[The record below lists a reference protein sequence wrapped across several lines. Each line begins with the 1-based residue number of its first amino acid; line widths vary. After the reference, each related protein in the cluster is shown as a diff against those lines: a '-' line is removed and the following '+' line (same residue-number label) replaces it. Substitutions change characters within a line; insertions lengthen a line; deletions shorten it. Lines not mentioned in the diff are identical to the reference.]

1 VVVVT
6 GPLDGIRVIELG
18 VWVAGPG
25 AGGILADWGADV
37 VKVEPPEG
45 DPARNFGRML
55 GGDLPV
61 NPVFELDNRGKRSI
75 AVDLSNDRGASVV
88 HELVANA
95 DVLLTN
101 LRPAALVRIGLG
113 PEETCGRHQHLV
125 YAIITGYGLHGPDA
139 DRGAYDIAAFWAR
152 AGIAESLRSPGG
164 PLPFQRG
171 GMGDHTVAMTGA
183 AMVSAALVERSRTGR
198 GQLVSTSLLRQGVY
212 TIGFD
217 VNVALMWGRTL
228 GIGTRETM
236 YSPVL
241 NNYTAGDGRPFWLV
255 GLEGDRH
262 WPPLARAVGHP
273 EWITDPRFADALS
286 RARHAKE
293 LIGLLDDIF
302 ATRPLDEWAAEFA
315 EEPELFWSR
324 VNSVDDVVSDEQF
337 HAAHSVVDVPDEVG
351 TLPMLATPVDF
362 GGGPPIPQWRA
373 PHLGE
378 HTAEVLNE
386 LGFEQAAIASLLRD
400 GVAVTARSEDAE
412 REE

>member
-1 VVVVT
+1 MT
-6 GPLDGIRVIELG
+6 GPLQTVRVVELG
-18 VWVAGPG
+18 AWVAGPG

-37 VKVEPPEG
+37 VKVEPPQG

-75 AVDLSNDRGASVV
+75 AVDLSEERGTDLV
-88 HELVANA
+88 HQLVAEA
-95 DVLLTN
+95 DVFLTN
-101 LRPAALVRIGLG
+101 LRPTALTRVGLG
-113 PEETCGRHQHLV
+113 PDETCGRNERLV
-125 YAIITGYGLHGPDA
+125 YAIITGYGLDGPDA

-152 AGIAESLRSPGG
+152 AGIAQSLRPPGG

-183 AMVSAALVERSRTGR
+183 AMVSAALFERARTGR

-241 NNYTAGDGRPFWLV
+241 NNYTAGDGRSFWIV

-262 WPPLARAVGHP
+262 WPALARAVGHP
-273 EWITDPRFADALS
+273 AWIDDPRFADARG
-286 RARHAKE
+286 RAVHASE
-293 LIGLLDDIF
+293 LIRSLDEVF
-302 ATRPLDEWAAEFA
+302 ASRPLEEWAAAFSQ
-315 EEPELFWSR
+315 EPELFWSP
-324 VNSVDDVVSDEQF
+324 VNSVDDVLADEQF
-337 HAAHSVVDVPDEVG
+337 HAAHSVVEVPDESG

-362 GGGPPIPQWRA
+362 GGRPPTPRWRA
-373 PHLGE
+373 PRLGE
-378 HTAEVLNE
+378 HTSDVLNE
-386 LGFEQAAIASLLRD
+386 LGLDDDSIASLVSD
-400 GVAVTARSEDAE
+400 GVAVAIQVSE
-412 REE
+412 